1 MSNNPTMPRLIVH
14 SYTISL
20 DGYGAGPQQSLEAP
34 MGLGTENLHTW
45 MLRTQ
50 YFQRTHFGKDEGD
63 LGTDND
69 MATQGMENIGAWM

>member
-1 MSNNPTMPRLIVH
+1 MPRLIVH

-34 MGLGTENLHTW
+34 LGIGAEDLHTW

-50 YFQRTHFGKDEGD
+50 YFQRTHFGKEEGD
-63 LGTDND
+63 VSLDND
-69 MATQGMENIGAWM
+69 MAAQGMENIGAWM

>member
-1 MSNNPTMPRLIVH
+1 MPRLIVH

-34 MGLGTENLHTW
+34 LGIGAEDLHTW

-50 YFQRTHFGKDEGD
+50 YFQRTHFGKEEGD
-63 LGTDND
+63 VGLDND
-69 MATQGMENIGAWM
+69 MAAQGMENIGAWM